1 MLEKKHRP
9 CRAVYCYALPIRYS
23 KEIAASGSTAGYAGY
38 GSYEPAAGYRRSLI
52 IGE

>member
-1 MLEKKHRP
+1 MVKHAPFIATHFLFATQKK
-9 CRAVYCYALPIRYS
+9 
-23 KEIAASGSTAGYAGY
+23 IAASGSTAGYAGY